1 LQREITLSFYRSQA
15 RLAQAQLASPDESE
29 LRISCSPVMNPR
41 NRSKGGKAV
50 VPGPGGPAFILR
62 ALGHKNYRLFF
73 SGQSISL
80 VGTWMTR
87 IATSWLV
94 YRLTG
99 SALLLGVVGFAGQI
113 PSFILAPFAG
123 VLVDRWNR
131 HRLLVA
137 TQALAL
143 LQSLGMAVLALS
155 GRIKIWHI
163 ILLSIFQ
170 GLINAFDM
178 PARQAFVVEMVE
190 KREDLA
196 NAIALNSS
204 MVNAARLLGPSL
216 GGVIIAAVGE
226 GWCFLL
232 DAISYLAVIGSLMA
246 MTITPRMVT
255 ATRDANIFQQL
266 QEGWRYASRFAP
278 IRDVLLLLSLVSL
291 VGMPYTVLMPVFAN
305 DILRGGPST
314 LGLLM
319 AASGVGALIG
329 ALFLAARKTVLGLG
343 KFIPLM
349 AGAFGAG
356 LIVFSFSRRLWLS
369 LLLMV
374 VTGLGFMVQ
383 MAASNTVLQTIVEED
398 KRGRVMSFYTMAFM
412 GTAPFGSLLAG
423 SAAQRIGAPHTLLI
437 GGVGCILG
445 ALWFAT
451 SLPALR
457 RDVRPIYVKIGILP
471 EMAAGI
477 QHTSELSVPPE
488 G

>member
-1 LQREITLSFYRSQA
+1 
-15 RLAQAQLASPDESE
+15 
-29 LRISCSPVMNPR
+29 M
-41 NRSKGGKAV
+41 
-50 VPGPGGPAFILR
+50 LR
-62 ALGHKNYRLFF
+62 ALRHKNYRLFF

-80 VGTWMTR
+80 IGTWMTR

-113 PSFILAPFAG
+113 PSFLMAPFAG

-131 HRLLVA
+131 HRLLLI
-137 TQALAL
+137 TQVLAL
-143 LQSLGMAVLALS
+143 LQSLAMAILALS
-155 GRIKIWHI
+155 GLIKIWQI
-163 ILLSIFQ
+163 IALSVFQ
-170 GLINAFDM
+170 GLVNAFDM

-190 KREDLA
+190 RREDLA

-204 MVNAARLLGPSL
+204 MVNAARLLGPSI

-226 GWCFLL
+226 GWCFMI
-232 DAISYLAVIGSLMA
+232 DAISYLAVIASLVA
-246 MTITPRMVT
+246 MTITPRMLK
-255 ATRDANIFQQL
+255 ATQDANIFEQL
-266 QEGWRYASRFAP
+266 REGWVYATRFAP
-278 IRDVLLLLSLVSL
+278 IRNILLLLALVSL

-305 DILRGGPST
+305 DVLHGGPNT

-319 AASGVGALIG
+319 AASGVGALVG
-329 ALFLAARKTVLGLG
+329 AMFLAARRSVLGLG
-343 KFIPLM
+343 KFIPIT

-356 LIVFSFSRRLWLS
+356 LIAFSFSRMIWLS
-369 LLLMV
+369 LLLMI

-383 MAASNTVLQTIVEED
+383 MAVSNTVLQTIVDED

-423 SAAQRIGAPHTLLI
+423 TVAERIGAPHTLLF
-437 GGVGCILG
+437 GGIGCILG
-445 ALWFAT
+445 ALWFAQ

-457 RDVRPIYVKIGILP
+457 RDVRPIYVRIGILP

-477 QHTSELSVPPE
+477 QQSSELSVPPST
-488 G
+488 